1 MYTLEK
7 FTYSWQFSHSNGI
20 DLSKDI
26 EYYYDVYRQ
35 ICQWTQSEKIILD
48 DYYILLFLL
57 LVEDDA
63 HLGLGRSYASVYRSV
78 LDVVWHFC
86 HLANINEDVVEKLRA
101 MLSSAVDNAPDSQ
114 YMTWVE
120 EAIVTKDFLKLQSF
134 VSNIVLQ
141 SPYMIILNEDS
152 EVEEELLSSFFSWD
166 EKKIRLFCTSDK
178 AFNWKDKKGLTV
190 LQRLAMVFSERG
202 KTEVANSLQAINAE
216 RFRPYKIER
225 ITDNKLTLKDSD
237 NLLYENVLLPCLMP
251 TETKDLTI
259 FCQMV
264 RWDDV
269 YYITEPF
276 ELKKGDKFED
286 WEKLN
291 FWDRVINSYVDNAYN
306 SYFDAPNGELV
317 SSLED
322 YYGMSDDDYF
332 LGEDLDDEDF
342 DDEDDYLDYHHAFD
356 INEEA
361 IKAINSFI
369 AHGNSI
375 DAKSKK
381 ATKKKRKQ
389 GDRYVPDYTYKPKG
403 KSPDDYFQ
411 KKIFDVCSWPDS
423 ETKDV
428 CYSLRVLEGW
438 DKQAHTYLIS
448 KNYFFACCISSAVI
462 HVLVV
467 KYNSFVREFTKLC
480 SRYKKLLQSCLDAQ
494 KQSLQHDE
502 ENHNWT
508 DITFKELNM
517 YLSRECVTSGVFDIL
532 GYANSLLSEQSEEK
546 KKEYHDLYPDL
557 FKQVKKDKQFCPKDY
572 LPEPIKLPKGI
583 EVTLNPYGDLNEL
596 LKSLNPIDSRCLVY
610 SVYQIIKREKKVLE
624 QAEVITD
631 VDYETFESEIS
642 NWDDSTILS
651 DNTIIYT
658 IMRLY
663 AGCISNSITSEE
675 NKKFIVNTKRQ
686 LDAIFFRRWNSS
698 FDFEKLIEKASSEYD
713 DKRKGQEHDKLK
725 AEYHGIFVNK
735 LYGLDTKKLIG
746 FMDEVVDLMKM
757 YADAIAFGLY
767 KNRQD
772 VITFPVLMQHVKNN
786 VMDDIGGEISVN
798 PILSIMESNTID
810 LFDYSMRM
818 SIFCEDAKHRASFN
832 KLYKALL
839 NVRNISNGKER
850 RQLV

>member
-1 MYTLEK
+1 MNTLEQ
-7 FTYSWQFSHSNGI
+7 FTDNWQSNHPYGI
-20 DLSKDI
+20 DVSKDI
-26 EYYYDVYRQ
+26 AYYYDAYRQ
-35 ICQWTQSEKIILD
+35 ICQLMQSEKVVLD
-48 DYYILLFLL
+48 VYYILLFLL
-57 LVEDDA
+57 HVEDDA
-63 HLGLGRSYASVYRSV
+63 HLGLGRSYASIYRSV
-78 LDVVWHFC
+78 SDIVWHFC
-86 HLANINEDVVEKLRA
+86 HLANIDEDVVEKLRA
-101 MLSSAVDNAPDSQ
+101 ILSSAVDNAPDGQ
-114 YMTWVE
+114 YMSWVV
-120 EAIVTKDFLKLQSF
+120 EAIISKDFIRLQSF
-134 VSNIVLQ
+134 VRNIVLHA
-141 SPYMIILNEDS
+141 PYMIILNEDS
-152 EVEEELLSSFFSWD
+152 EVEEELLSSYFSWD
-166 EKKIRLFCTSDK
+166 EKKIKLFCTSDK
-178 AFNWKDKKGLTV
+178 VFNWKDKKGLTL
-190 LQRLAMVFSERG
+190 LQRLAVLFLDKG
-202 KTEVANSLQAINAE
+202 KVEVANSLQTINAE

-225 ITDNKLTLKDSD
+225 ITDNKLTLIDSD
-237 NLLYENVLLPCLMP
+237 NLLYENVLLPCVIP
-251 TETKDLTI
+251 TETKNLTI

-276 ELKKGDKFED
+276 ELMKGDKFDD
-286 WEKLN
+286 WERLN

-306 SYFDAPNGELV
+306 SYFEAPNGELV

-322 YYGMSDDDYF
+322 YYGMSDEDYF
-332 LGEDLDDEDF
+332 LGEDLEDEGF
-342 DDEDDYLDYHHAFD
+342 DDDDDDDDYLDYHHAFD

-369 AHGNSI
+369 ASGNNI
-375 DAKSKK
+375 GGKSKK
-381 ATKKKRKQ
+381 ATNKKRKQ
-389 GDRYVPDYTYKPKG
+389 GERYVPDYTYKPKG

-411 KKIFDVCSWPDS
+411 KKIFEVCSWPDS
-423 ETKDV
+423 ESKDV

-467 KYNSFVREFTKLC
+467 KYNSFVGEFTKLC
-480 SRYKKLLQSCLDAQ
+480 SRYRKLLQSCLDAQ

-517 YLSRECVTSGVFDIL
+517 YLSRECVTSGVFDIRA
-532 GYANSLLSEQSEEK
+532 YANSLLSEQSEEK
-546 KKEYHDLYPDL
+546 KTEYHNLYPDL
-557 FKQVKKDKQFCPKDY
+557 FKQIKKDKQFVPKDY

-596 LKSLNPIDSRCLVY
+596 LKSLNQTDSRCLVH
-610 SVYQIIKREKKVLE
+610 SVYQIVKREKMMLGKAGL
-624 QAEVITD
+624 ITD

-663 AGCISNSITSEE
+663 AGCTYNSDTSEE
-675 NKKFIVNTKRQ
+675 NKKYIVKTKGQ
-686 LDAIFFRRWNSS
+686 LHAIFFRRWNSD
-698 FDFEKLIEKASSEYD
+698 FDFEKLIEKARREYD

-735 LYGLDTKKLIG
+735 LYGLDTKKLIK
-746 FMDEVVDLMKM
+746 FLDEVVGLMKM
-757 YADAIAFGLY
+757 YADAISFGLY

-772 VITFPVLMQHVKNN
+772 VITFPVLMQYVKSKVN
-786 VMDDIGGEISVN
+786 DDISGEISVN

-810 LFDYSMRM
+810 LFDYSMKM
-818 SIFCEDAKHRASFN
+818 SIFCEDTKHRDSFN
-832 KLYKALL
+832 NLYKALL
-839 NVRNISNGKER
+839 KVLKY
-850 RQLV
+850 